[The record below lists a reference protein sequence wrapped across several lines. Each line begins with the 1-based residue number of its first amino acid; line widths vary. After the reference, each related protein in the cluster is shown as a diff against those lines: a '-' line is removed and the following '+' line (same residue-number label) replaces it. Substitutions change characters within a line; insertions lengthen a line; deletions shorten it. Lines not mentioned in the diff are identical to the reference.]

1 MHAEERRLR
10 IALLAY
16 RGKPHVGGQG
26 VYVRHLTKALVDL
39 GHRVEVLGGQPYP
52 VVDPRVRLVELP
64 SLDIYNDYF
73 PMRMPGLWELKRW
86 TDFVEVA
93 AFSAGQFP
101 EPLAFSLRAW
111 QHLHGRRG
119 EFDLVHDNQCLGYGL
134 LAMQRDGF
142 PVLGTIHHPITV
154 DRRLEMEHAQTWYK
168 RLTLRR
174 WYSFTAMQTRVASGC
189 RGSSPCRRTRSTTSA
204 ADHGVDP
211 ARMAIVPVGVDVDLF
226 RPVPGVEP
234 VPGRLITTASAD
246 VTMKGLSYLLEALA
260 KLRTERDD
268 AHLVV
273 IGRRKPGGRS
283 DEVIRR
289 LGLDDH
295 VEFVTGVPDERII
308 ELYAEAQLAVV
319 PSLYEGFSLPGHR
332 GHVVRHPVGRHL
344 RGALPEVVGRDGET
358 ALVVPPGDSEALAAK
373 LALGARRARPAGT
386 VGAAGPATGDRPVV
400 VAAHRE
406 RTVEQYRI
414 LLDERPLRRDAGG
427 RSADRLMLTVDYDRL
442 GLAPETACSIWAA
455 APAGRLRG
463 AAPRCPRG
471 RLRLRRGRAQGRRR
485 HGGGDGPGRD
495 VPATARQAT
504 TSGDAT
510 RLPFPDGSFDRI
522 IAAEVLE
529 HIPDDEAAI
538 RELARVLRRAAPWP
552 SPCRRGWPNG
562 SAGRSRTSTTPRS
575 SRAATCGSTRR
586 SELRAQ

>member
-26 VYVRHLTKALVDL
+26 VYVRHLSKALVDL
-39 GHRVEVLGGQPYP
+39 GHHVEVLGGQPYP

-111 QHLHGRRG
+111 QHLHRPRG

-134 LAMQRDGF
+134 LAIQRDGF

-154 DRRLEMEHAQTWYK
+154 DRRLEMEHARTWYK

-174 WYSFTAMQTRVASGC
+174 WYSFTAMQTRVA
-189 RGSSPCRRTRSTTSA
+189 RRLPRVITVSENSLSDIA

-226 RPVPGVEP
+226 RPLPGVEP

-246 VTMKGLSYLLEALA
+246 VTMKGLRYLLEALA
-260 KLRTERDD
+260 KVRTERDD
-268 AHLVV
+268 AHFVV
-273 IGRRKPGGRS
+273 IGKRKPGGRS

-295 VEFVTGVPDERII
+295 VEFVTGVSDERII
-308 ELYAEAQLAVV
+308 ELYSEAQLAVV
-319 PSLYEGFSLPGHR
+319 PSLYEGFSLPAIEAMSCGTP
-332 GHVVRHPVGRHL
+332 VVATSG
-344 RGALPEVVGRDGET
+344 GALPEVVGRDGET
-358 ALVVPPGDSEALAAK
+358 ALVVPPGDSEALAAR
-373 LALGARRARPAGT
+373 LRWALEQPELRGT
-386 VGAAGPATGDRPVV
+386 VGAAGRQRVV
-400 VAAHRE
+400 DQWSWRHTAE

-414 LLDERPLRRDAGG
+414 LLDER
-427 RSADRLMLTVDYDRL
+427 
-442 GLAPETACSIWAA
+442 
-455 APAGRLRG
+455 
-463 AAPRCPRG
+463 
-471 RLRLRRGRAQGRRR
+471 
-485 HGGGDGPGRD
+485 
-495 VPATARQAT
+495 ATAT
-504 TSGDAT
+504 
-510 RLPFPDGSFDRI
+510 P
-522 IAAEVLE
+522 
-529 HIPDDEAAI
+529 
-538 RELARVLRRAAPWP
+538 
-552 SPCRRGWPNG
+552 
-562 SAGRSRTSTTPRS
+562 TST
-575 SRAATCGSTRR
+575 GDRR
-586 SELRAQ
+586 TA